1 VSHVRELVSVKN
13 NRVVFICFSF
23 FIGSPMA
30 SQLCSPNGG
39 SSEGTKDERQGEKRG
54 QKELK
59 LALLLKSVEA
69 WPEPAPRKML
79 S

>member
-1 VSHVRELVSVKN
+1 
-13 NRVVFICFSF
+13 
-23 FIGSPMA
+23 MA